1 MDRKVLFLVAII
13 FFLVSG
19 GSPIQAQS
27 LPTVE
32 VWVSVRAA
40 DTQEVLAAAEVEN
53 TLCAGLP
60 AETCTA
66 VGAYDPNRQAFV
78 MVVPRLEAYEFVIRA
93 AGYQSTVRQ
102 GTGLEPVSVLVV
114 FLQPQAGSGQT
125 YRVFLPLVLQ
135 PNSVVIPPYDPQ
147 AALNRLNAWRR
158 LAGVP
163 VVQGNAELHAGCRA
177 HARYTAQNALL
188 GHVEDP
194 QLPNYTAEGD
204 FCGQAGVVSLGA
216 EVYPSDEQMV
226 DAMLVSPFHALYAL
240 DPRLVEVGFGSYR
253 HADIWGGVFSAAAL
267 DVFHGLDSGRSVTP
281 WVFPGWGKT
290 VEYLTYDGRG
300 IPDPLTSCPGYTA
313 PSGTVLMAAFGE
325 GEVEVE
331 WSTLN
336 RGSEVLEHCVLT
348 AATYTHPN
356 PEVQMEGRTALW
368 AQGAV
373 LLVPRQP
380 LQAGNWYAFTVRLKD
395 GREAHGLFQTAQ
407 TPKQA
412 VTMQVR

>member
-1 MDRKVLFLVAII
+1 MGRKVLLLMALFSLLMLGV
-13 FFLVSG
+13 
-19 GSPIQAQS
+19 SPIHAQS

-40 DTQEVLAAAEVEN
+40 DTQEILTTAEVEN
-53 TLCAGLP
+53 VLCEGLP
-60 AETCTA
+60 ADACTA
-66 VGAYDPNRQAFV
+66 SGVYDPNRQAFV
-78 MVVPRLEAYEFVIRA
+78 MVVPRLEAYEFTIRA
-93 AGYQSTVRQ
+93 AGYQSAARQ

-114 FLQPQAGSGQT
+114 FLQPQTGNSAVH
-125 YRVFLPLVLQ
+125 RVFLPLVLQ
-135 PNSVVIPPYDPQ
+135 PNAVVIPPYDPQ
-147 AALNRLNAWRR
+147 SAINRLNAWRG

-163 VVQGNAELHAGCRA
+163 AVRGNLELHSGCRA

-226 DAMLVSPFHALYAL
+226 DAMMVSPFHALYAL

-267 DVFHGLDSGRSVTP
+267 DVFHGLDYSKSTTP

-313 PSGTVLMAAFGE
+313 PTGTVLIAAFGE
-325 GEVEVE
+325 GAVEVD
-331 WSTLN
+331 WSTFN
-336 RGSEVLEHCVLT
+336 RGTEVLEHCVI
-348 AATYTHPN
+348 AAETYTHPN
-356 PEVQMEGRTALW
+356 PEVQMEGSTALW

-373 LLVPRQP
+373 MIVPRQP
-380 LQAGNWYAFTVRLKD
+380 LQAGSWYAFTVHLKD
-395 GREAHGLFQTAQ
+395 GREVQGLFQTAQ

-412 VTMQVR
+412 VAMQVR